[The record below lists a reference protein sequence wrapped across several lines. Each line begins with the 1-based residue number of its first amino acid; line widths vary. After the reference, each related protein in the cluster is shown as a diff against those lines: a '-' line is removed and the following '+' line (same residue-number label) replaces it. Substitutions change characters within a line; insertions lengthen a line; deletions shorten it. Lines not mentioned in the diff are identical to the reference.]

1 MKISIIIPAHNEQD
15 RIGRTLTAYCHY
27 FSQHQALVTEFIVVL
42 NGCTD
47 NTLEVVQAIQ
57 QQYTN
62 IKIINLQQ
70 AGKGLAITA
79 GFADAISRDNELIG
93 FVDADM
99 ATEPRYFHDLIAHT
113 RTADVIIASRYMP
126 GAYIEPKR
134 PFIKTWGRKIVY
146 HTLIRILF
154 KLNFYDYQC
163 GAKLFKAHIIKTILP
178 YVHTKQW
185 AFDVELLYLCKLFN
199 FTICEVPTTW
209 FDQTN
214 SKLRVWNAGGT
225 MISSLFTVHSRH
237 KNLAN
242 NQKK

>member
-1 MKISIIIPAHNEQD
+1 MKISIIIPAHNEQN
-15 RIGRTLTAYCHY
+15 RIGRTLIAYCQY
-27 FSQHQALVTEFIVVL
+27 FSQQQPLVTEFIVVL
-42 NGCTD
+42 NGCSD

-57 QQYTN
+57 QRYAN
-62 IKIINLQQ
+62 IKIINLKQ

-79 GFADAISRDNELIG
+79 GFADAISRDNDLIG

-99 ATEPRYFHDLIAHT
+99 ATEPRYFHDLIAYTH
-113 RTADVIIASRYMP
+113 TADAVIASRYMP

-154 KLNFYDYQC
+154 NLNFYDYQC
-163 GAKLFKAHIIKTILP
+163 GAKLFKAQVIKTILP
-178 YVHTKQW
+178 HVHTKQW

-209 FDQTN
+209 FDQTS
-214 SKLRVWNAGGT
+214 SKLRILNAGST
-225 MISSLFTVHSRH
+225 MISSLFAVRSKH

-242 NQKK
+242 KTKN